1 MLSWLIKIDRLV
13 PVRYLTLVVCV
24 LMVLAGALAW
34 WLAHGAGPWLLLV
47 GSAGTLLGL
56 RDLRQTQRSVLRN
69 YPVLGH
75 MRYWLEFIRPEI
87 RQYFIESD
95 NEAAPFSRQQRSLV
109 YQRAKGDPDKRPFGT
124 QVDVHAEGHEWI
136 NHSLAPTTLDSHDF
150 RVLIGGPNCLQPY
163 SASVFNISAM
173 SFGALSANAILA
185 LNGGAKKGGFMHDT
199 GEGSISAYHR
209 SHGGDLVW
217 EIGSGYFGCRDA
229 QGRFSEEKFVAN
241 ATSPQVRLIEIKLS
255 QGAKPG
261 HGGVLPGPKVT
272 PEIAETRGVAVGEDC
287 VSPAAHTEFGTPV
300 ELLLFLSRLRRLSG
314 GKPVGFKL
322 CIGHP
327 WEWFAICKA
336 MLETGLTPDFI
347 VVDGAEG
354 GTGAAP
360 LEFSDHVG
368 APLQEGLLLVHN
380 TLVGLNLRDRIR
392 LGASGKIVS
401 AFDIARAMALGA
413 DWCNSARGFMFALGC
428 IQAQHC
434 HTGACPTG
442 VATQDPQ
449 RQQALVVPD
458 KIERVARYHRNTLH
472 ALQELVQAAGL
483 HHPGEITAAHIVRR
497 VANDQVRLLRN
508 QLCFLEPGELLA
520 AARGEG
526 DWPHNVY
533 RVYWPI
539 ARAESFQ
546 PAETGD
552 VVPHRPVGALPRR
565 VVPLHPVAESA
576 GR

>member
-1 MLSWLIKIDRLV
+1 MLSWLMKIDRLV
-13 PVRYLTLVVCV
+13 PVRYLTLVG
-24 LMVLAGALAW
+24 LMFAALLGALGW
-34 WLAHGAGPWLLLV
+34 WQGHGAGPWLLLV
-47 GSAGTLLGL
+47 GSAGTLLGV

-368 APLQEGLLLVHN
+368 APLQQGLLLVHN

-520 AARGEG
+520 ASRGEA

-539 ARAESFQ
+539 ARADSFQ
-546 PAETGD
+546 PAETGE

>member
-1 MLSWLIKIDRLV
+1 MLSWLMKIDRLV
-13 PVRYLTLVVCV
+13 PVRYLTLVG
-24 LMVLAGALAW
+24 LMFAALLGALGW
-34 WLAHGAGPWLLLV
+34 WQGHGAGPWLLLV
-47 GSAGTLLGL
+47 GSAGTLLGV

-539 ARAESFQ
+539 ARADSFQ
-546 PAETGD
+546 PAETGE

>member
-1 MLSWLIKIDRLV
+1 MLSWLMKIDRLV
-13 PVRYLTLVVCV
+13 PVRYLTLVG
-24 LMVLAGALAW
+24 LMFAALLGALGW
-34 WLAHGAGPWLLLV
+34 WQGHGAGPWLLLV
-47 GSAGTLLGL
+47 GGAGTLLGV

-136 NHSLAPTTLDSHDF
+136 NHSLVPTTLDSHDF

-520 AARGEG
+520 ASRGEA